1 MRLSVVLIE
10 MNMPK
15 PYPLLFTRTQLATK
29 TIPDNGLLI
38 KKLIEER
45 NKPVKWNSFIIKKVN
60 NPASVPDIHKLPGH
74 DGPCEVYVVDRGIIG
89 VFMTCDCLKVSFDI
103 KGIFKV
109 YRRNSQIQT
118 PLSDIQPNPEK
129 KEKNNPT
136 YRSLLAKRSKGKD
149 RRW

>member
-1 MRLSVVLIE
+1 MKLKLSSQR
-10 MNMPK
+10 
-15 PYPLLFTRTQLATK
+15 FHQC
-29 TIPDNGLLI
+29 DQG
-38 KKLIEER
+38 
-45 NKPVKWNSFIIKKVN
+45 VN
-60 NPASVPDIHKLPGH
+60 
-74 DGPCEVYVVDRGIIG
+74 IIG

-129 KEKNNPT
+129 KEKNNPA